1 MSPVVRRCTAM
12 LAMAAGLFACGA
24 DDEQQPATDPQVDGP
39 KRSVTALEPMPASS
53 AVVFYNVENL
63 FDTQN
68 DRATN
73 DEDFLPEGELHW
85 TADRL
90 ATKIDHLGSAIE
102 WAGGAHLPV
111 LVGLCEVENADVV
124 EALAQCEQL
133 RSAQYA
139 HVHFDSPDERGID
152 VALLYDPEHLN
163 LIGSKPLPVPLAND
177 RTRDILHATLAST
190 MDTFH
195 VFVNHWPSRGEGL
208 KKSEPKRMAAAR
220 VLAQAVKGIRTGA
233 TTHLLIMGDF
243 NDTPV
248 DRSIQEGLGAGC
260 DRNAPLVDLMCV
272 DQPEGHGSHQ
282 YDGHWD
288 YLDQFVV
295 DKALAARVVS
305 AKALWDKRLLF
316 KHPRYGM
323 SPNKTYSGRSYKGGY
338 SDHLPIVLRLK

>member
-1 MSPVVRRCTAM
+1 MISVVHRFSAL
-12 LAMAAGLFACGA
+12 LAVAVCLFACGA
-24 DDEQQPATDPQVDGP
+24 TEEQRPSTEPKAVGPTRSATVL
-39 KRSVTALEPMPASS
+39 KPMPASS

-63 FDTQN
+63 FDTRN
-68 DRATN
+68 DPSTN

-85 TADRL
+85 TQDRL
-90 ATKIDHLGSAIE
+90 ATKLDRLGSAIQ
-102 WAGGAHLPV
+102 WAGGAQLPV

-124 EALAQCEQL
+124 EALA
-133 RSAQYA
+133 RSRNLISARYA
-139 HVHFDSPDERGID
+139 VVHHDSPDERGID
-152 VALLYDPEHLN
+152 VALLYDPEHLT
-163 LIGSKPLPVPLAND
+163 LIGSKPLTVPLAKD

-190 MDTFH
+190 TDTFH
-195 VFVNHWPSRGEGL
+195 VFVNHWPSRGEGQL
-208 KKSEPKRMAAAR
+208 KSEPKRMAAAR

-243 NDTPV
+243 NDTPM
-248 DRSIQEGLGAGC
+248 DSSIQEGLAAGC
-260 DRNAPLVDLMCV
+260 TSTDALIDLMCV

-295 DKALAARVVS
+295 GKALAARVAS

-316 KHPRYGM
+316 KHPRYGL
-323 SPNKTYSGRSYKGGY
+323 SPNKTYSGGSYKGGY